1 VIDVEPLIVAGL
13 DRLVPLPSGE
23 RADWQD
29 VLGRAGETRRRRW
42 LGVSR
47 PSAWSRLQIA
57 VVAIVVGLMLAAA
70 ATATYIAIRNGG
82 QAFGIAH
89 QLAPRQ
95 MVASDVNHT
104 SYRDTRLWGNA
115 DSRLSGQIENFGYLQ
130 GFITALQAAIQ
141 ESNSL
146 EPESHSNRCYR
157 WIVIYRKGL
166 NDLLTEFRAL
176 SPVTQSSGRANEFA
190 WKAKLANHA
199 LRHAAGHVWG
209 ACVRDQD
216 RP

>member
-29 VLGRAGETRRRRW
+29 VLGRSGETRRRRW
-42 LGVSR
+42 LGVPR

-82 QAFGIAH
+82 PAFGVA
-89 QLAPRQ
+89 QLTPRQ
-95 MVASDVNHT
+95 MVTPDVNHT

-115 DSRLSGQIENFGYLQ
+115 AGRLSGEIEVFGDLRR
-130 GFITALQAAIQ
+130 FSTALQAAIQ

-157 WIVIYRKGL
+157 WIVIYRNVL
-166 NDLLTEFRAL
+166 NDLQTEFRAL

-190 WKAKLANHA
+190 WKAKRANHA
-199 LRHAAGHVWG
+199 LRLAAGHVWG

>member
-13 DRLVPLPSGE
+13 DRLVPLPSGA

-42 LGVSR
+42 LGVPR

-57 VVAIVVGLMLAAA
+57 VVVIVVGLMLAAA
-70 ATATYIAIRNGG
+70 ATATYLGITSGG
-82 QAFGIAH
+82 PAFGVA
-89 QLAPRQ
+89 QLTQRQ

-104 SYRDTRLWGNA
+104 SYRDTRLWSNA
-115 DSRLSGQIENFGYLQ
+115 ADDLNWQLENFGDRQ
-130 GFITALQAAIQ
+130 GLTTALQAAIQ

-157 WIVIYRKGL
+157 SIVIYRKGL
-166 NDLLTEFRAL
+166 NDLQTEFRAL

-190 WKAKLANHA
+190 WKAKRAKQA
-199 LRHAAGHVWG
+199 LFHAATAVWG

>member
-13 DRLVPLPSGE
+13 DRLVPLPSGA

-42 LGVSR
+42 LGVPR

-57 VVAIVVGLMLAAA
+57 VVVIVVGLMLAAA
-70 ATATYIAIRNGG
+70 ATATYLAVRKNGG
-82 QAFGIAH
+82 PAFGVAH
-89 QLAPRQ
+89 LTPRQ
-95 MVASDVNHT
+95 IVASDVNHT
-104 SYRDTRLWGNA
+104 SYRDTRLWSNA
-115 DSRLSGQIENFGYLQ
+115 ADDLNWQLENFGDRR

-157 WIVIYRKGL
+157 WIVIYRKVL
-166 NDLLTEFRAL
+166 NDLQTGFRDMA
-176 SPVTQSSGRANEFA
+176 GMNDFA
-190 WKAKLANHA
+190 RKASLAEQA
-199 LRHAAGHVWG
+199 LRHAGHQVWG
-209 ACVRDQD
+209 ACVREED